1 MTDFGQQ
8 MTNELR
14 FDLRKWEWN
23 EHFEWQMMGCWPTW
37 AKIHWN
43 TRDFHFNHHSWIYG
57 DYWNRWMS
65 PLALFVCPTDQPC
78 TARCAGLNALSP
90 ENMAQL
96 STFLS
101 QVWSWSAGFTVAVWN
116 AQRTCFS
123 DLSFQFP
130 SCLGS
135 AVPVFCLH
143 FTFSVT
149 YWGML
154 LNYIGWTCFCR
165 AVATVMGP
173 ADWFRSYMGTR
184 IRNTPPPRKWQ
195 ALLAKT
201 GYTLVGPSW
210 VPLPDLED
218 GKIYRT
224 LLYLG
229 VNPRFPVPFESTEP
243 PMIFV
248 GGLHLWGGRSGQ
260 RTL

>member
-1 MTDFGQQ
+1 

-14 FDLRKWEWN
+14 FDPTKWEWN
-23 EHFEWQMMGCWPTW
+23 EHFEWQMMGCWPTR

-101 QVWSWSAGFTVAVWN
+101 QVWSWSAGFTLAVWN

-149 YWGML
+149 YWAWGHL
-154 LNYIGWTCFCR
+154 IGSALTW
-165 AVATVMGP
+165 APEYV
-173 ADWFRSYMGTR
+173 TR
-184 IRNTPPPRKWQ
+184 H
-195 ALLAKT
+195 
-201 GYTLVGPSW
+201 
-210 VPLPDLED
+210 LPGS
-218 GKIYRT
+218 GKPCLQKLDT
-224 LLYLG
+224 
-229 VNPRFPVPFESTEP
+229 
-243 PMIFV
+243 
-248 GGLHLWGGRSGQ
+248 HL
-260 RTL
+260 

>member
-1 MTDFGQQ
+1 MKILSDKWWDVDQHGQRS
-8 MTNELR
+8 TEIHAT
-14 FDLRKWEWN
+14 FTSITIVGS
-23 EHFEWQMMGCWPTW
+23 MGTTEIAGCP
-37 AKIHWN
+37 
-43 TRDFHFNHHSWIYG
+43 
-57 DYWNRWMS
+57 

-101 QVWSWSAGFTVAVWN
+101 QVWSWSAGFTLAVWN

-149 YWGML
+149 YWDML

-173 ADWFRSYMGTR
+173 PDWFRSYMGTR

-210 VPLPDLED
+210 VPLPD
-218 GKIYRT
+218 
-224 LLYLG
+224 
-229 VNPRFPVPFESTEP
+229 
-243 PMIFV
+243 
-248 GGLHLWGGRSGQ
+248 
-260 RTL
+260 

>member
-1 MTDFGQQ
+1 
-8 MTNELR
+8 
-14 FDLRKWEWN
+14 
-23 EHFEWQMMGCWPTW
+23 MMGCWPTR
-37 AKIHWN
+37 ARIHWN

-101 QVWSWSAGFTVAVWN
+101 QVWSWSAGFTLAVWN

-143 FTFSVT
+143 FT
-149 YWGML
+149 YG
-154 LNYIGWTCFCR
+154 
-165 AVATVMGP
+165 AT
-173 ADWFRSYMGTR
+173 W
-184 IRNTPPPRKWQ
+184 
-195 ALLAKT
+195 L
-201 GYTLVGPSW
+201 
-210 VPLPDLED
+210 VPLLHGHQILVTRHLPGS
-218 GKIYRT
+218 GKPCLQKLDT
-224 LLYLG
+224 
-229 VNPRFPVPFESTEP
+229 
-243 PMIFV
+243 
-248 GGLHLWGGRSGQ
+248 HL
-260 RTL
+260 

>member
-1 MTDFGQQ
+1 

-14 FDLRKWEWN
+14 FDLTKWEWN

-43 TRDFHFNHHSWIYG
+43 THDFHFNHHSWIYG

-101 QVWSWSAGFTVAVWN
+101 QVWSWSAGFTLAVWH

-130 SCLGS
+130 SCLVYS
-135 AVPVFCLH
+135 ACISLY
-143 FTFSVT
+143 SVT

-154 LNYIGWTCFCR
+154 LNYIWTVTF
-165 AVATVMGP
+165 AVLLQLLCGHLIGSALTWAPECV
-173 ADWFRSYMGTR
+173 TR
-184 IRNTPPPRKWQ
+184 H
-195 ALLAKT
+195 
-201 GYTLVGPSW
+201 
-210 VPLPDLED
+210 LPGS
-218 GKIYRT
+218 GKPCLQKLDT
-224 LLYLG
+224 
-229 VNPRFPVPFESTEP
+229 
-243 PMIFV
+243 
-248 GGLHLWGGRSGQ
+248 HL
-260 RTL
+260 